1 MTTANLKYLPK
12 EVQKRKGFDI
22 RAGDTVRVKLKVEEK
37 GKTRLQSFEGL
48 VIARKHG
55 RENGGTITVRR
66 IASGVGVERI
76 FPLYSPMIE
85 SIEVLKRSRV
95 RRSKLYFLRDTVTR
109 RARHKLRRITN
120 FSTSTDELDPGELV
134 GVEEE
139 KPEEAPVEGEEL
151 PEEENNS
158 EETPKEE
165 DSKDEQEPE
174 SKDDQGKE
182 DHK

>member
-1 MTTANLKYLPK
+1 MTIANLKYLPE
-12 EVQKRKGFDI
+12 EVQKRQELDI

-55 RENGGTITVRR
+55 RENGGTITIRR

-76 FPLYSPMIE
+76 FPLYSPLIE

-95 RRSKLYFLRDTVTR
+95 RRSKIYFLRDAVTR
-109 RARHKLRRITN
+109 KARYKLRRITN
-120 FSTSTDELDPGELV
+120 FSTSTKDLDLGELV
-134 GVEEE
+134 GVKEQ
-139 KPEEAPVEGEEL
+139 K
-151 PEEENNS
+151 
-158 EETPKEE
+158 ETPKEAMSE
-165 DSKDEQEPE
+165 GNMENANEEKKGEKAEE
-174 SKDDQGKE
+174 NE